1 MSSSM
6 QSRSNIQILALVV
19 MGVGLLILGGAAFM
33 LLPGLAGSA
42 SDDAGASSGYFSAM
56 PAKVDFPAPEVS
68 LVDFQ
73 GRNVS
78 LSDWRGH
85 VVLVNHWATWCPPC
99 KAEMPVLQAYYE
111 DYKERG
117 FTIVAIEAG
126 EPVDEVAAYVQQQRL
141 TFPVW
146 PDPQQMAMRA
156 FGEEYLPSS
165 YVIDPDGQVVLYWNG
180 AINREMLEKYVTPL
194 LEIVYGSK
202 SYLARQTDLFWFRRF
217 GF

>member
-6 QSRSNIQILALVV
+6 NLNSNSKVQILAMFL

-33 LLPGLAGSA
+33 LLPSLAGNA
-42 SDDAGASSGYFSAM
+42 SGDAGADSGYFSAA
-56 PAKVDFPAPEVS
+56 PAKVDFPAPELN
-68 LVDFQ
+68 LVDLQ

-78 LSDWRGH
+78 LSDWRGR

-146 PDPQQMAMRA
+146 PDPQQKAMRA

-165 YVIDPDGQVVLYWNG
+165 YVIDPDGRVVLYWNG
-180 AINREMLEKYVTPL
+180 AISRGMLEKYVTPL

-202 SYLARQTDLFWFRRF
+202 SYLAWQIDIHRQR
-217 GF
+217 